1 MRCRLGCLPALCAA
15 KHEQHCSGMEILW
28 LKGENFQ
35 AAEQTGKRPLWKAQ
49 VSSSLGVPADTLL
62 WVCLLHNAML
72 DSRSSQT
79 LPLAAAARTTC
90 LICFWTLGQHYTLT
104 ELQHTLCASA
114 LNRIKESVFTRCCSY
129 EKSSH
134 FSSLCR
140 PECEPSSFSSITV
153 QRSHQ
158 AQPGFL
164 YIVPSACKYGQLLV
178 TLFHSRLVTTEVCA
192 IACEMFM
199 CWLSRNPQ
207 VVCKATQLQER
218 YALCRGER
226 QLRHRALGLSL
237 CPALGETLIW
247 ENSVELEL
255 M

>member
-1 MRCRLGCLPALCAA
+1 M
-15 KHEQHCSGMEILW
+15 
-28 LKGENFQ
+28 
-35 AAEQTGKRPLWKAQ
+35 
-49 VSSSLGVPADTLL
+49 
-62 WVCLLHNAML
+62 LH
-72 DSRSSQT
+72 SQSSQT
-79 LPLAAAARTTC
+79 LPLAAVAQTPC
-90 LICFWTLGQHYTLT
+90 LIFFWTLRQHGTWT
-104 ELQHTLCASA
+104 ELQHNLCASV

-134 FSSLCR
+134 FFSLCR
-140 PECEPSSFSSITV
+140 VECEPSSFSSITV

-164 YIVPSACKYGQLLV
+164 YIVPAACKYGQLLV
-178 TLFHSRLVTTEVCA
+178 TLFHRRLATAEVCA

-199 CWLSRNPQ
+199 CWLSHNPQ

-218 YALCRGER
+218 QALCRGER
-226 QLRHRALGLSL
+226 QLRHSALGLSL

-247 ENSVELEL
+247 ENSTEMEL